1 MQLVLPFCPIHKNN
15 LRFYSW
21 SIVKLPKP
29 NLPPGLVSSLDSTS
43 ELQNTCN
50 IFTCFLMRGTN
61 KRKRGFGGK
70 TPIMLLLHQKTNKI
84 FIFFFLKV
92 SFASPFFYL
101 LYFRQVFIFFNFSNS
116 WFSGLFPYIIFL
128 DIKKTIQ

>member
-1 MQLVLPFCPIHKNN
+1 MQLVLHICPIHKNN

-84 FIFFFLKV
+84 FIFFFFE
-92 SFASPFFYL
+92 SFICFTFFLSSLFQASFYFF
-101 LYFRQVFIFFNFSNS
+101 S
-116 WFSGLFPYIIFL
+116 IFL
-128 DIKKTIQ
+128 IVGFQVYFLT